1 MVRFESPPSRSE
13 VDQAIKFRSGLPDLR
28 GKSVMCPGSGEELQ
42 VSMKTLRVVQKHGQ
56 AVYFCCNG
64 CLTGFWAAPEKYL
77 EMSAE
82 NTIIL

>member
-1 MVRFESPPSRSE
+1 
-13 VDQAIKFRSGLPDLR
+13 
-28 GKSVMCPGSGEELQ
+28 MCPGSGEELQ